1 MAKVT
6 AQLVKSEL
14 DTHEAVCEERYANLN
29 RRLQRLESI
38 LIGSAGATL
47 LLLLSLVFRG

>member
-1 MAKVT
+1 MKTVASINARVN
-6 AQLVKSEL
+6 
-14 DTHEAVCEERYANLN
+14 THEAVCEERYANLN

>member
-1 MAKVT
+1 MKAT
-6 AQLVKSEL
+6 AAQINARVN
-14 DTHEAVCEERYANLN
+14 THEAVCEERYANLN